1 MRVRVVPS
9 VLILVVVPN
18 CRTHSA
24 VMRKAISVGQA
35 GGKALIASAM
45 HARPLDKKPLD
56 RQASIESALR
66 TVATEQAG
74 IAALAEALENGLAAP
89 FAHAVDMISKIEGRL
104 IVTGVG
110 KSGHIGSKI
119 AATLAST
126 GTPAFFVHPA
136 EANHG
141 DLGMIAKDDAIIAIS
156 WSGESKEMMGIV
168 AYSRRF
174 SIPLIAVT
182 SGETSAL
189 ARAADVVLLL
199 PRTPEACPHGLAPTT
214 STLLQLVVGDA
225 LAIALLEAR
234 GFTPDHFRTFHPGGQ
249 LGANLTMVSEIMRV
263 GDQMPLAVVGTKM
276 PEAVMTLSQKKVGCV
291 LIVDANGELAGIIT
305 DGDVA
310 RNLHRNLADVIVDEV
325 MTRTP
330 KTVDPQTLAGT
341 AIALLNEHN
350 IGALVVT
357 RNNMPLG
364 VVHFHDLLRIGAA

>member
-1 MRVRVVPS
+1 
-9 VLILVVVPN
+9 
-18 CRTHSA
+18 
-24 VMRKAISVGQA
+24 
-35 GGKALIASAM
+35 M
-45 HARPLDKKPLD
+45 HARSPEKKPLD
-56 RQASIESALR
+56 SQASIASALR

-74 IAALAEALENGLAAP
+74 VAALAAALENGLAEP
-89 FAHAVDMISKIEGRL
+89 FAHAVDIISRIDGRV

-110 KSGHIGSKI
+110 KSGHIGTKI
-119 AATLAST
+119 AASLAST

-141 DLGMIAKDDAIIAIS
+141 DLGMIARDDAIIAMS
-156 WSGESKEMMGIV
+156 WSGESKELTGIV

-174 SIPLIAVT
+174 SIPLIAIT
-182 SGETSAL
+182 AGATSAL

-199 PRTPEACPHGLAPTT
+199 PSVPEACPHGLAPTT

-249 LGANLTMVSEIMRV
+249 LGANLMLVSEIMRV
-263 GDQMPLAVVGTKM
+263 GDQIPLAVLGTKM
-276 PEAVMTLSQKKVGCV
+276 PEAVMTLSNKKVGCV
-291 LIVDANGELAGIIT
+291 CVVDAKGELVGIIT

-310 RNLHRNLADVIVDEV
+310 RNLHRNLADIAVDDI

-357 RNNMPLG
+357 ENRMPVG
-364 VVHFHDLLRIGAA
+364 VIHFHDLLRIGAA